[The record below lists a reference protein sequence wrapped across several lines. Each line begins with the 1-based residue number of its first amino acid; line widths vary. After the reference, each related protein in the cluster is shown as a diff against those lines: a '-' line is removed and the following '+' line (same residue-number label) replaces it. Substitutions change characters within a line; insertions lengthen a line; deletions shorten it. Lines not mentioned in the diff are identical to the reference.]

1 MKHEIN
7 FYGAIEK
14 SESQS
19 DGSLLVTGI
28 ASTES
33 VDNSGEIVTAEAM
46 RKALPSYLQSGS
58 VREMHQPIAAGC
70 PISAHVDD
78 DGKTHFTAKIVD
90 VGTISKIKANVLKG
104 FSIGGKSIRKVGNTI
119 HEILLKEISVVDL
132 PCNGESVFTLI
143 KFDKPADKKDDKHK
157 DDCDCDDC
165 KKSKK
170 EKSMS
175 AELLKKVED
184 LTALVTSL
192 AATVKTIS
200 DKPAPDL
207 TKLETTI
214 GDLQKRADDAVKAAA
229 DSEKSTVIAKMQN
242 ESRVAYKDDGLA
254 YKTDE
259 LAKLDLPLLKVL
271 ARNSQV
277 LPTVAKTIY
286 TGTGNIPDEKTFTK
300 MVDGKEVPLK
310 GSELIQRSWE
320 HLDLQKMIAAGTTA
334 GLK

>member
-1 MKHEIN
+1 MTQDQSIH

-14 SESQS
+14 SESMD
-19 DGSLLVTGI
+19 DGSLIVSGI

-33 VDNSGEIVTAEAM
+33 VDNSGEIVTADAM

-78 DGKTHFTAKIVD
+78 DGRTHFTAKIVD

-132 PCNGESVFTLI
+132 PCNGEALFSLI
-143 KFDKPADKKDDKHK
+143 KFDKPSDKHK

-175 AELLKKVED
+175 AELLKKFD
-184 LTALVTSL
+184 DL
-192 AATVKTIS
+192 AATVALLAKSVETLS
-200 DKPAPDL
+200 AKPAPDL
-207 TKLETTI
+207 AKLETTI
-214 GDLQKRADDAVKAAA
+214 GDLQKRADEAAIRLIEQERG
-229 DSEKSTVIAKMQN
+229 SIIAKMQADG
-242 ESRVAYKDDGLA
+242 RVAMKEDGTGYKA
-254 YKTDE
+254 DE
-259 LAKLDLPLLKVL
+259 LQKMDLQMLKFA
-271 ARNSQV
+271 ARNAQV

-286 TGTGNIPDEKTFTK
+286 TGTSAPDETKFTK
-300 MVDGKEVPLK
+300 VDKDGKVVQLH
-310 GSELIQRSWE
+310 GSELIQKSYS
-320 HLDLQKMIAAGTTA
+320 HLTLEKMIAAGTTA